1 MNAPA
6 AKPQPQ
12 PQERQLTAAQKRDKE
27 QIAGVRSAL
36 ELMRPQLEM
45 ALPKH
50 ITADRLCRIVMTQV
64 QRTPKLLECERDS
77 LWAALMTAAQLGLE
91 PDGIQAHLIPFG
103 RKVQFIADYKG
114 LISLAYNSGEV
125 QNLMAQ
131 EVRERDEFSY
141 AYGNDHHLRHKPAD
155 GERGD
160 ITHFYSYAHT
170 KAGGFQ
176 FEVMTRAEV
185 DEVRDAS
192 QGYKK
197 ALERAAREGGA
208 PETPWVTSY
217 VPMGRKTLIRRLS
230 KYLPRSVQRA
240 VALED
245 GYDRGRGAFLGEAG
259 EIVFTEPAI
268 EGEVVE
274 GAEAPRS
281 RMDELA
287 GGPPSPSGV
296 EKGSPATVAEG

>member
-27 QIAGVRSAL
+27 QVAGVRATL
-36 ELMRPQLEM
+36 EMMKPQLEM

-125 QNLMAQ
+125 QNLMAH
-131 EVRERDEFSY
+131 EVRE
-141 AYGNDHHLRHKPAD
+141 NDHFEFEFGRNHGLEHRPAD
-155 GERGD
+155 GERGE
-160 ITHFYSYAHT
+160 ITHFYAYAHT

-185 DEVRDAS
+185 DAVRDAS
-192 QGYKK
+192 QGYQR
-197 ALERAAREGGA
+197 ALERAARDGKE
-208 PETPWVTSY
+208 PETPWIGNY

-230 KYLPRSVQRA
+230 KYLPRSVQKA

-245 GYDRGRGAFLGEAG
+245 GYDRGRGAFLGDAG

-268 EGEVVE
+268 EGEVIE
-274 GAEAPRS
+274 GAETPRS

-287 GGPPSPSGV
+287 GGPPPAAGT
-296 EKGSPATVAEG
+296 EKGSSPPAAEG